1 MPHSVHFDYS
11 DPFFYIHEGKIEV
24 TEEQAENEPNLEA
37 GDVKEFHNEYPRV
50 PIRLR
55 TKEWREIANDEFRLV
70 FRVFVTELGEAIVEE
85 GVPENYVA
93 PDWWN
98 NEEEETVM
106 EWIKAIKNDSLPKEV
121 IMDAITNAEIDKI
134 ELEAG
139 DDETLATVDISVDD
153 FPVEISFNSIE
164 ISFHPIR
171 GTR

>member
-1 MPHSVHFDYS
+1 MLHSVKFDYS
-11 DPFFYIHEGKIEV
+11 DPFICNRVSKIEL
-24 TEEQAENEPNLEA
+24 TEQQAKNEPNLGA
-37 GDVKEFHNEYPRV
+37 GEIKEVTNSYPRV

-85 GVPENYVA
+85 GVPENYVV

-98 NEEEETVM
+98 NEVEETVM
-106 EWIKAIKNDSLPKEV
+106 EWIKAIKNNSLPKEV
-121 IMDAITNAEIDKI
+121 IMDAIKNAEIDKI

-139 DDETLATVDISVDD
+139 DDETFATVDISVDD
-153 FPVEISFNSIE
+153 FPVEIRFNSIE
-164 ISFHPIR
+164 ISFHPIA